1 VNTAGCRGFDS
12 HAELSAI
19 SLSSKP
25 TSPHLRSAATV
36 KNSSHKTLDENR
48 LTDGLMYHLDGTGG
62 GTGGG
67 TPGKGHR
74 TRGGISPWMLL
85 LGGCRRI
92 LTNKGL
98 WARGGFS
105 HQLRSDTEQLLG
117 WLFLDAQE
125 TQVKHSV
132 AELAGMF
139 KGQVLPKP
147 SGVEGC
153 GPAVLWGPAC
163 VTLGVMN
170 VTLAAQ
176 HSVAHLR
183 ELEHQSD
190 DAESESGRG
199 VSAAVGVGVVVSS
212 FSQGC
217 DGLLS
222 VALCLGTVSL
232 QCLYCRF
239 VAVAVAWCWPCV
251 CRSVCVHFVAVAV
264 AVVVRAL
271 VTLVVPFQG
280 RPVRRKPPCSLQLQ
294 AKKEGLEGDEEKS
307 QIISPHPPKV
317 KAKSSPLI
325 EKLQANLALSP
336 TGPSPGPKSPGMK
349 VPILPFAMT
358 PPGGPLSPGLRLP
371 QRQLSEEEVPASF
384 EKPAEGAV
392 LPSINKG
399 RARHSMKRRPPTRQ
413 HRKSC
418 GDEGGAVGGPESP
431 QQNGDE
437 DDVFLEGSKDAVEAQ
452 EPTFPAKDS
461 GGVAKDSPGN
471 AEENAEEAQAEMT
484 DAAPGDATSV
494 EPQKDEAPTSAPEE
508 VKEAGEEASGKPQA
522 SDIAPEALKA
532 LEAQTEPG
540 PGAEEAA
547 PAESQ
552 EEEEEEKGEEGEKT
566 QAPEERE
573 GKEEES
579 KEKETEEQPK
589 GTGE

>member
-1 VNTAGCRGFDS
+1 M
-12 HAELSAI
+12 E
-19 SLSSKP
+19 
-25 TSPHLRSAATV
+25 
-36 KNSSHKTLDENR
+36 
-48 LTDGLMYHLDGTGG
+48 
-62 GTGGG
+62 
-67 TPGKGHR
+67 
-74 TRGGISPWMLL
+74 
-85 LGGCRRI
+85 
-92 LTNKGL
+92 
-98 WARGGFS
+98 
-105 HQLRSDTEQLLG
+105 
-117 WLFLDAQE
+117 QE

-139 KGQVLPKP
+139 KGQVLPQP
-147 SGVEGC
+147 SGV
-153 GPAVLWGPAC
+153 
-163 VTLGVMN
+163 
-170 VTLAAQ
+170 
-176 HSVAHLR
+176 
-183 ELEHQSD
+183 
-190 DAESESGRG
+190 
-199 VSAAVGVGVVVSS
+199 VG
-212 FSQGC
+212 
-217 DGLLS
+217 
-222 VALCLGTVSL
+222 
-232 QCLYCRF
+232 
-239 VAVAVAWCWPCV
+239 
-251 CRSVCVHFVAVAV
+251 
-264 AVVVRAL
+264 
-271 VTLVVPFQG
+271 G

-349 VPILPFAMT
+349 VPILPF
-358 PPGGPLSPGLRLP
+358 
-371 QRQLSEEEVPASF
+371 

-418 GDEGGAVGGPESP
+418 GDEGGAAGGPESP

-452 EPTFPAKDS
+452 EPTSPAKDS
-461 GGVAKDSPGN
+461 GGVAEDSPGN
-471 AEENAEEAQAEMT
+471 AEENAEEAQAETT
-484 DAAPGDATSV
+484 DAAPGDTTSV
-494 EPQKDEAPTSAPEE
+494 EPQKDEAPASTPKE

-522 SDIAPEALKA
+522 SDSAPEALKV
-532 LEAQTEPG
+532 LEAQTE

-552 EEEEEEKGEEGEKT
+552 KEEEEEKGEEGEKT

-579 KEKETEEQPK
+579 KEKETEQPK